1 MKKKIVILVIMSL
14 FILGA
19 CKNTKEFNETN
30 RNYKEDILAEW
41 EIIDVDFDKSEI
53 DEKNVDTNLNKKDYL
68 KRKIIFTNANTELW
82 ELWSKK
88 DPELIML
95 YSSFIPY
102 KCKWIDEDTLSY
114 TATTDYDPSK
124 VVEIKYDVSIK
135 EDILTLK
142 DNYLNTTIVLK
153 KIGEGIQS
161 KDIKTTGNMKKDIKG
176 EWIIINKE
184 KHDHLLI
191 NIDEKHKDWLE
202 NMELGSY
209 MGSLDKLFSLYNQ
222 VEFSNDGF
230 KFTNFYKYKND
241 TLNKENIS
249 TEWIDDDK
257 LYLNFKDLFLK
268 TEFNVSL
275 KGNVLILDNDY
286 GFIIKLLKI
295 K

>member
-1 MKKKIVILVIMSL
+1 MKNKIVILVIISL

-19 CKNTKEFNETN
+19 CENTKEFNETN

-41 EIIDVDFDKSEI
+41 KIIDIDFDKSKN
-53 DEKNVDTNLNKKDYL
+53 DKKNVDTNLNKKDYL
-68 KRKIIFTNANTELW
+68 NRKIIFTNANTELW
-82 ELWSKK
+82 SEK

-95 YSSFIPY
+95 YSSLIPY
-102 KCKWIDEDTLSY
+102 KCKWIDEDTLAY
-114 TATTDYDPSK
+114 NATTDYDPSK

-135 EDILTLK
+135 KDILTLK

-161 KDIKTTGNMKKDIKG
+161 KDIKTTGNIKKDIKG

-184 KHDHLLI
+184 KHDYLLI

-230 KFTNFYKYKND
+230 KFTNFYKYKYKD
-241 TLNKENIS
+241 ETLNKENIN

-257 LYLNFKDLFLK
+257 IYLNFKDIFLK

-275 KGNVLILDNDY
+275 KGNVLILDNGY

-295 K
+295 I